1 MMSVS
6 QFQMAVLLDKDRKW
20 LRVCGTL
27 ATGEGRLPESA
38 EIYVV
43 VQQHKNDQGLN
54 IAKGRG
60 HYKVDKPSEGD
71 ATNEGDGISEWEAC
85 LKAPQPLSL
94 GKAMGTAIAVVERE
108 DPAGFTTQTWIGEF
122 DIKDPSQLTAQEVRR
137 LIDRDPCAEFL
148 APA

>member
-6 QFQMAVLLDKDRKW
+6 QFQMAVLLDEDRKR

-27 ATGEGRLPESA
+27 ATGEGRFPELA
-38 EIYVV
+38 EIFLV
-43 VQQHKNDQGLN
+43 VQQHTNDQGLN

-60 HYKVDKPSEGD
+60 HYEGDTLSEGD
-71 ATNEGDGISEWEAC
+71 TTNEGDGISEWEAC
-85 LKAPQPLSL
+85 LEAPQPLSF

-122 DIKDPSQLTAQEVRR
+122 DIKDPSQLTAQEKLR
-137 LIDRDPCAEFL
+137 LIDRDPCPES
-148 APA
+148 

>member
-6 QFQMAVLLDKDRKW
+6 QFQMAVLLDEDRKL

-27 ATGEGRLPESA
+27 ATGKGRLPESA
-38 EIYVV
+38 EIYVA
-43 VQQHKNDQGLN
+43 VQQHTNDQGLN

-60 HYKVDKPSEGD
+60 HYEVDTLSEGHT
-71 ATNEGDGISEWEAC
+71 TNEGDVISDWEAC

-122 DIKDPSQLTAQEVRR
+122 DIKDPSQLTAQERLR
-137 LIDRDPCAEFL
+137 LIDRDPCGES
-148 APA
+148 

>member
-6 QFQMAVLLDKDRKW
+6 QFQMAVLLDDHTKQ

-27 ATGEGRLPESA
+27 ATGEGRRPERA
-38 EIYVV
+38 DIYVV
-43 VQQHKNDQGLN
+43 VHQHTNDQGLN

-60 HYKVDKPSEGD
+60 HYEGPLSE
-71 ATNEGDGISEWEAC
+71 GISEWEAC
-85 LKAPQPLSL
+85 LEAPQPLSL

-108 DPAGFTTQTWIGEF
+108 HPGGFTTQTWIGEF
-122 DIKDPSQLTAQEVRR
+122 DIKNRSQLTRDER
-137 LIDRDPCAEFL
+137 LRLKDRDPCAESS

>member
-6 QFQMAVLLDKDRKW
+6 QFQMAVLLDEDRKR

-27 ATGEGRLPESA
+27 ATGEGRLPDRA

-43 VQQHKNDQGLN
+43 VHQHTNDQGLN
-54 IAKGRG
+54 IVKGRG
-60 HYKVDKPSEGD
+60 HYEGD
-71 ATNEGDGISEWEAC
+71 RLIEGDTTNEGDRISEWEAC
-85 LKAPQPLSL
+85 LEAPQPLSL

-108 DPAGFTTQTWIGEF
+108 NPGGFTTQTWIGEF
-122 DIKDPSQLTAQEVRR
+122 DIKIPSQLTGQEALR
-137 LIDRDPCAEFL
+137 LEAGEPCAESS